1 MKKFVIVIFL
11 NLVVSV
17 TFAQQYDMA
26 IYAGVFSPTS
36 FGNYTKGTLGPSYGI
51 KFDYHFNEKFALS
64 SNYMLGH
71 FNHTSDRNG
80 LKIRE
85 NTNLFYLTFQKKF
98 PLKKGWS
105 LAVGTGI
112 GYYLEYSSDE
122 IDQATQI
129 TEFYRDFIMPLE
141 LNFSKNIGENL
152 FAGVKTGL
160 FITPFYSIGAF
171 HLGPE
176 IRYRF

>member
-1 MKKFVIVIFL
+1 MKKFVIVVFL

-17 TFAQQYDMA
+17 TFAQQYDMG

-36 FGNYTKGTLGPSYGI
+36 LGNYTKGTLGPSFGI
-51 KFDYHFNEKFALS
+51 KFNYHFNDKFALS
-64 SNYMLGH
+64 SNYMFGR

-85 NTNLFYLTFQKKF
+85 KANLFYLTFQKKF
-98 PLKKGWS
+98 PLKKGWL

-112 GYYLEYSSDE
+112 GYYLEYSNDE
-122 IDQATQI
+122 IDPITQI
-129 TEFYRDFIMPLE
+129 TEFYRDFTMPLE
-141 LNFSKNIGENL
+141 LNINKNIGKNL
-152 FAGVKTGL
+152 YGGIKSGFFL
-160 FITPFYSIGAF
+160 TPFYDIGSF

>member
-17 TFAQQYDMA
+17 TFAQQYDKA

-36 FGNYTKGTLGPSYGI
+36 FGNYSKGTLGPSYGI

-64 SNYMLGH
+64 SNYMFGR

-85 NTNLFYLTFQKKF
+85 NTNLFYLTFQK
-98 PLKKGWS
+98 
-105 LAVGTGI
+105 
-112 GYYLEYSSDE
+112 
-122 IDQATQI
+122 
-129 TEFYRDFIMPLE
+129 
-141 LNFSKNIGENL
+141 NF
-152 FAGVKTGL
+152 
-160 FITPFYSIGAF
+160 
-171 HLGPE
+171 
-176 IRYRF
+176 R